1 MKFDEYGSEDSDE
14 EKRVNNLRQIDNETL
29 ACDYITFDNYLFQ
42 VNKKIVKIETKD
54 EDDRFALMINIVLL
68 KD

>member
-29 ACDYITFDNYLFQ
+29 ACDYITFDNDLFQ
-42 VNKKIVKIETKD
+42 VNKKIVRIETKD